1 MYINSH
7 LLKISIKNQYSFGNK
22 NNNQNADQNT
32 ISFKYTVDY
41 PQIELNPYDTKKFSL
56 LYNDSEQSGESGT
69 AIEMVARMS

>member
-22 NNNQNADQNT
+22 NNNQNGDANS

-41 PQIELNPYDTKKFSL
+41 PQIELHPYDTKKLSL
-56 LYNDSEQSGESGT
+56 LYNDSDSTGESGT